1 MAHRIGILAGMEWD
15 HFPLALIERLNKLP
29 GFEAELA
36 KIDATPEVFT
46 RRYSVLID
54 RISHEVPFYRFH
66 LKAAALAGT
75 YVVNDPFWWSADE
88 KFFGFSLAAK
98 IGVPTPRTV
107 LLPQREY
114 LPSLDP
120 QRSLKN
126 LVYPL
131 DWKAITEYVGFPAIL
146 KPADG
151 GGWKHVYKVDDMAQL
166 FEAYNETGQLAMTL
180 QQFIDFDEYVR
191 CLCIGKDHIKPVR
204 YDPRRR
210 CYLPDQGYMSPE
222 LEQQVI
228 DHARALNNALGYD
241 MNSVEFAIKDGV
253 PYAIDFTNPA
263 PDMYPHH
270 ILAEN
275 YEWCLQRMTELCVQ
289 AATEGW
295 RVGAGYSFQRYLD
308 GMAQRASGQAVARV
322 ATALGELIS
331 QPAVSAADATP
342 QTSPSTQVRSTH
354 PK

>member
-1 MAHRIGILAGMEWD
+1 MEWD

-36 KIDATPEVFT
+36 QIDATPEIFT
-46 RRYSVLID
+46 RRYSVLVD

-98 IGVPTPRTV
+98 VGVPTPKTV
-107 LLPQREY
+107 LLPQCEY
-114 LPSLDP
+114 LPSIDP

-131 DWKAITEYVGFPAIL
+131 DWEGITRYVGFPAIL

-151 GGWKHVYKVDDMAQL
+151 GGWKNVFKVDDMAQL
-166 FEAYNETGQLAMTL
+166 LAAYNQTGQIPMTL
-180 QQFIDFDEYVR
+180 QEFIDFDEYVR
-191 CLCIGKDHIKPVR
+191 CICIGKDQIRPIR
-204 YDPRRR
+204 YDPRQR
-210 CYLPDQGYMSPE
+210 CYLPDQGYMSAE
-222 LEQQVI
+222 LEGKVVEY
-228 DHARALNNALGYD
+228 ARALNNALGYD
-241 MNSVEFAIKDGV
+241 MNSVEFAIRDGV

-270 ILAEN
+270 ILPDN
-275 YEWCLQRMTELCVQ
+275 YEWCLQQMTALCVK
-289 AATEGW
+289 AATEGL

-308 GMAQRASGQAVARV
+308 RMTASAKPAASAEAVSRV
-322 ATALGELIS
+322 AEALGEVL
-331 QPAVSAADATP
+331 PAVQGTGVPAVGAS
-342 QTSPSTQVRSTH
+342 SSSKHGSTKAR
-354 PK
+354 